1 MKDLSIIVPAYNE
14 GKNIFNC
21 IKEIEKSIGNPTYDY
36 EIIVIDN
43 ASTDNTYKECLRAVS
58 ENDRVK
64 VFRCMEKGKGNAL
77 KHSIQ
82 FVNGNLITFID
93 ADLDLHPRQ
102 IPLFIEYMK
111 KYDADVVVGSKR
123 HPLSKVR
130 YPFFRRIL
138 SDVYYYFFVK
148 LFFGLPVKD
157 TQTGLKLFKYE
168 VLKKVVPK
176 VLCKR
181 YAFDLELLVNIHKHG
196 FKIVEAPIDLN
207 FKRFR
212 NRIGL
217 KAIWN
222 IFVDTAAIFYRLNIL
237 HYYDD

>member
-1 MKDLSIIVPAYNE
+1 MKELSIIVPAYNE
-14 GKNIFNC
+14 SKNIFNS
-21 IKEIEKSIGNPTYDY
+21 IKEIEKTMGNPISDY

-43 ASTDNTYKECLRAVS
+43 ASTDDTYRESLRGVV
-58 ENDRVK
+58 ENPRVK
-64 VFRCMEKGKGNAL
+64 VFKCENKGKGNAL

-82 FVNGNLITFID
+82 FVDSELVIFID

-123 HPLSKVR
+123 HPLSNVN
-130 YPFFRRIL
+130 YPFFRKFL
-138 SDVYYYFFVK
+138 SDAYYYYFVR

-157 TQTGLKLFKYE
+157 TQAGLKLFKYE

-176 VLCKR
+176 LICKQ
-181 YAFDLELLVNIHKHG
+181 YAFDLELLVNIHTQG

-207 FKRFR
+207 FKRYN
-212 NRIGL
+212 NRVGL
-217 KAIWN
+217 KDIRN
-222 IFVDTAAIFYRLNIL
+222 IFKDTAAIFYRKNIL